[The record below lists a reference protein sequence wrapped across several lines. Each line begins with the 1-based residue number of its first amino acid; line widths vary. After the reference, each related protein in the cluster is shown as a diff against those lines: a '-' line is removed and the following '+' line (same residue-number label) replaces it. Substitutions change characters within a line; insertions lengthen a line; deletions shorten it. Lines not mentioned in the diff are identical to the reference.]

1 MTVAYPRKLSKALG
15 AREILSQVVR
25 DREIHLI
32 TLNRYRYSEQR
43 SCKDLTNLI
52 EQLDGKAPEL
62 IRDVSRHIADEARHA
77 MWLTDLLVELGSSV
91 GTPPGSSYIQEFE
104 RLLDTELHD
113 AETDLDGFLIS
124 TLAAINVTEKRG
136 CEYFSAHIY
145 ALKQAPQTEENIKIR
160 ETIERI
166 FPEEAGHVRWGNR
179 WLAKLADKSPE
190 HRRKVE
196 TAKQRYAAIEQA
208 AFESGMDITLGA
220 ELRRVSNLL
229 DIANTMSVWERPQY
243 LMERLPQTL
252 LSPDLQFTRIDVA
265 QRAWKR
271 DPKAFME
278 RFVPMFLGGLN
289 RNSAQQIKAPQT
301 NAPS

>member
-15 AREILSQVVR
+15 AREILGQVVR

-52 EQLDGKAPEL
+52 EQLDGKSPEL
-62 IRDVSRHIADEARHA
+62 IKDLSRHISDEARHA
-77 MWLTDLLVELGSSV
+77 MWLTELLVDLGSSV

-104 RLLDTELHD
+104 RLLDAELHD

-179 WLAKLADKSPE
+179 WLAKLADQSPE
-190 HRRKVE
+190 NRQKVE
-196 TAKQRYAAIEQA
+196 T
-208 AFESGMDITLGA
+208 
-220 ELRRVSNLL
+220 
-229 DIANTMSVWERPQY
+229 
-243 LMERLPQTL
+243 
-252 LSPDLQFTRIDVA
+252 
-265 QRAWKR
+265 
-271 DPKAFME
+271 
-278 RFVPMFLGGLN
+278 
-289 RNSAQQIKAPQT
+289 
-301 NAPS
+301 